1 VPEEVPSSVCKQLAQ
16 LDLSVSGTPHRAT
29 LQAGRG
35 GAAAAG
41 GGGRSEEEWGVECV
55 GGFDMALQTS
65 FDLAEV
71 QEWAVSLPRIDVC
84 MQV

>member
-1 VPEEVPSSVCKQLAQ
+1 MPEEVASSVCKQLAQ
-16 LDLSVSGTPHRAT
+16 VDLSVAGTSHRAT
-29 LQAGRG
+29 PQAGRG

-41 GGGRSEEEWGVECV
+41 GVRFEEEWGVECV